1 MRIVRIVLRNL
12 SQTGRPAIGYIKVS
26 GEESHDLGYALRKEF
41 WHRGI
46 ATEAGKAVTKRLADL
61 GIPYITATHDIKNPR
76 SGEVM
81 KKLGM
86 TYRYTYEEQWQPKNI
101 PVLFRLYQLNFDGQ
115 SERVFRTYWDRSS
128 VRFVEKEV

>member
-1 MRIVRIVLRNL
+1 
-12 SQTGRPAIGYIKVS
+12 
-26 GEESHDLGYALRKEF
+26 YALRKEF

-46 ATEAGKAVTKRLADL
+46 ATEAGKAVTKRLANL

>member
-1 MRIVRIVLRNL
+1 
-12 SQTGRPAIGYIKVS
+12 
-26 GEESHDLGYALRKEF
+26 
-41 WHRGI
+41 
-46 ATEAGKAVTKRLADL
+46 
-61 GIPYITATHDIKNPR
+61 
-76 SGEVM
+76 
-81 KKLGM
+81 M